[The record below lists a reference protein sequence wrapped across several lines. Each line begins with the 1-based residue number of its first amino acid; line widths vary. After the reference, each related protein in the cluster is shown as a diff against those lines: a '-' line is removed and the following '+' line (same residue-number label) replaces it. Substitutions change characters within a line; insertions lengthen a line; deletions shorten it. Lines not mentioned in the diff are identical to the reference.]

1 MIRRRRQNMIR
12 TAVLTMS
19 DKGSRGEREDLT
31 GPAIMDMLKGNG
43 FEIVHYKMI
52 PDDFDTIVKD
62 LMSLCDDLQV
72 ELVLTNGGTGFSK
85 RDVTP
90 EATMKV
96 IERNVPGI
104 AEAMRLK
111 SLQITPKAMLSRA
124 VSGIRGG
131 TLIVNLPGS
140 PKAAKENL
148 EFILPALPHGIDI
161 LTGRD
166 SECATK

>member
-1 MIRRRRQNMIR
+1 MIK

-19 DKGSRGEREDLT
+19 DKGSKGEREDLT
-31 GPAIMDMLKGNG
+31 GPAIIDMIKDIG
-43 FEIVHYKMI
+43 FEIVHYNVI
-52 PDDFDTIVKD
+52 PDDFDTIVKE
-62 LMSLCDDLQV
+62 LVYLCDELKV
-72 ELVLTNGGTGFSK
+72 EFVLTNGGTGFSQ

-104 AEAMRLK
+104 PEAMRLK

-124 VSGIRGG
+124 ASGIRGG

-148 EFILPALPHGIDI
+148 GFILPALPHGIDI

>member
-1 MIRRRRQNMIR
+1 MIR

-31 GPAIMDMLKGNG
+31 GPAIIDMIKDNG

-52 PDDFDTIVKD
+52 PDDFDTIVAE
-62 LMSLCDDLQV
+62 LLYLCDELKV

-85 RDVTP
+85 RDITP
-90 EATMKV
+90 EATMEV
-96 IERNVPGI
+96 VERNVPGI

-124 VSGIRGG
+124 ASGIRGG

-148 EFILPALPHGIDI
+148 GFILPALPHGIDI

-166 SECATK
+166 SECAGK

>member
-1 MIRRRRQNMIR
+1 MIR

-31 GPAIMDMLKGNG
+31 GPAIMDMIKDSG

-52 PDDFDTIVKD
+52 PDDFDTIVAE
-62 LMSLCDDLQV
+62 LLYLCDELKV

-85 RDVTP
+85 RDITP

-96 IERNVPGI
+96 VERNVPGI

-124 VSGIRGG
+124 ASGIRGG

-148 EFILPALPHGIDI
+148 GFILPALPHGIDI

-166 SECATK
+166 SECASK

>member
-1 MIRRRRQNMIR
+1 MIR

-31 GPAIMDMLKGNG
+31 GPAIMDMIKDGG

-52 PDDFDTIVKD
+52 PDDFDTIVKE
-62 LMSLCDDLQV
+62 LLYLCDELKV

-85 RDVTP
+85 RDITP

-124 VSGIRGG
+124 ASGIRGG

-148 EFILPALPHGIDI
+148 EFIMPALPHGIDI

-166 SECATK
+166 SECARK

>member
-1 MIRRRRQNMIR
+1 MIK

-19 DKGSRGEREDLT
+19 DKGSKGEREDLT
-31 GPAIMDMLKGNG
+31 GPAIIDMIKDIG
-43 FEIVHYKMI
+43 FEIVHYNVI
-52 PDDFDTIVKD
+52 PDDFDTIVKE
-62 LMSLCDDLQV
+62 LVYLCDELKV
-72 ELVLTNGGTGFSK
+72 EFVLTNGGTGFSQ

-104 AEAMRLK
+104 PEAMRLK
-111 SLQITPKAMLSRA
+111 ALQITPKAMLSRA
-124 VSGIRGG
+124 ASGIRGG

-140 PKAAKENL
+140 PKAAKEHL
-148 EFILPALPHGIDI
+148 GFILPALPHGIDI

>member
-1 MIRRRRQNMIR
+1 MIK

-19 DKGSRGEREDLT
+19 DKGSKGEREDLT
-31 GPAIMDMLKGNG
+31 GPAIMDMLMDDG
-43 FEIVHYKMI
+43 FEIVHYKVI
-52 PDDFDTIVKD
+52 PDDFDTIVKE
-62 LMSLCDDLQV
+62 LVYLCDDMKV
-72 ELVLTNGGTGFSK
+72 EFVLTNGGTGFSQ

-104 AEAMRLK
+104 PEAMRLK

-124 VSGIRGG
+124 ASGIRGG

-148 EFILPALPHGIDI
+148 GFILPALPHGIDI

>member
-1 MIRRRRQNMIR
+1 MIKA
-12 TAVLTMS
+12 AVLTMS

-31 GPAIMDMLKGNG
+31 GPTIIQIIKENG
-43 FEIVHYKMI
+43 FSVDYYKVI
-52 PDDFDTIVKD
+52 PDDFDTIVKE
-62 LMSLCDDLQV
+62 LTYICD
-72 ELVLTNGGTGFSK
+72 ELKIELILTNGGTGFSK

-90 EATMKV
+90 EATEKV
-96 IERNVPGI
+96 IERKVPGI

-124 VSGIRGG
+124 ISGIRGE
-131 TLIVNLPGS
+131 TLIINLPGS

-148 EFILPALPHGIDI
+148 EFILPAVPHGIDI

-166 SECATK
+166 SECAVK

>member
-1 MIRRRRQNMIR
+1 MIR

-31 GPAIMDMLKGNG
+31 GPAIIDMIKESG

-52 PDDFDTIVKD
+52 PDDFDTIVAE
-62 LMSLCDDLQV
+62 LLYLCDELKV

-85 RDVTP
+85 RDITP

-124 VSGIRGG
+124 ASGIRGG
-131 TLIVNLPGS
+131 TLILNLPGS

-148 EFILPALPHGIDI
+148 GFILPALPHGIDI

-166 SECATK
+166 SECASK

>member
-1 MIRRRRQNMIR
+1 MIR

-31 GPAIMDMLKGNG
+31 GPAIIDMIKDSG

-52 PDDFDTIVKD
+52 PDDFDKIVAE
-62 LMSLCDDLQV
+62 LLYLCDELKV

-85 RDVTP
+85 RDITP

-111 SLQITPKAMLSRA
+111 SLQITTKAMLSRA
-124 VSGIRGG
+124 ASGIRGG

-148 EFILPALPHGIDI
+148 GFILPALPHGIDI

-166 SECATK
+166 SECARK